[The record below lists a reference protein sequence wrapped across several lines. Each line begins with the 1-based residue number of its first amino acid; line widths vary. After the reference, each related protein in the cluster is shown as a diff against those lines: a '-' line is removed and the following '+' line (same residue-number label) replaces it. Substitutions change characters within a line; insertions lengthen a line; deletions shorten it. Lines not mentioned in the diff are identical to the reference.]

1 MQVTESLAGMRAA
14 LQEGAVS
21 SSELVRQALE
31 TADATDHVLGVFV
44 SRFDEQA
51 LEAAAGADVARAS
64 GSTAPL
70 LGIPIGVKDILSTRE
85 GETTAQSLV
94 LDRAWGRGDAECV
107 ARLRAA
113 GAIVMGKTTTME
125 FAFGTPDATKPFPIP
140 RNPWSPSRWTGG
152 SSSGSAA
159 GVAAGIFPAALG
171 TDTGASVRMPAALC
185 GVTGLKPTFGL
196 VPKSGCVP
204 LAYSLDHVG
213 PLARSAEDCALLL
226 AAMAGHD
233 PEDPAS
239 ADRPVAMLP
248 EQPDGDLRGLRIGVD
263 GLSRFSGPE
272 EDPELEG
279 LFGAF
284 ASALGAA
291 GAELIT
297 VELPFYAELSAACAL
312 TIISEALAYHTPDA
326 RRRWHDYSASTRL
339 GLGLGAFV
347 GASDY
352 VQAQRVRRTVM
363 ADVSRLFERVDLVA
377 TPTVSR
383 PAPLLADAPAY
394 VASFFGA
401 TELAF
406 HTGYWNATGNPAISV
421 PIGFTAAGLPL
432 AGQLVGRPFQDGTV
446 LRAAAAFQRV
456 TDWHDQACPYPPAP
470 QPPPPLPPATGVD
483 DPVVSDLTR
492 ELMRMYG
499 LRPDDPDEL
508 AILEFGRPIVRG
520 HVERLHSFEA
530 ARYGEPALTFAP
542 DAGGELA

>member
-1 MQVTESLAGMRAA
+1 MRAA
-14 LQEGAVS
+14 LQKGAVS
-21 SSELVRQALE
+21 SVELVRRALE
-31 TADATDHVLGVFV
+31 TADRTDVLGVFV
-44 SRFDEQA
+44 SRFNRQA
-51 LEAAAGADVARAS
+51 LEAAADADAARAS

-70 LGIPIGVKDILSTRE
+70 LGIPVGVKDILSTHE

-94 LDRAWGRGDAECV
+94 LDRAWGRGDAACV

-113 GAIVMGKTTTME
+113 GAVVMGKTTTME

-226 AAMAGHD
+226 QIMAGHD
-233 PEDPAS
+233 PKDPAS
-239 ADRPVAMLP
+239 ADRAVPKLHK
-248 EQPDGDLRGLRIGVD
+248 QLDRDLCGLRIGVD

-272 EDPELEG
+272 EAPELEQ
-279 LFGAF
+279 LFAGFVA
-284 ASALGAA
+284 ALRAA
-291 GAELIT
+291 GAEPIP
-297 VELPFYAELSAACAL
+297 VELPFYGELSAACAL
-312 TIISEALAYHTPDA
+312 TILSEALAYHTPDV
-326 RRRWHDYSASTRL
+326 RRRWHDYSASTRV
-339 GLGLGAFV
+339 GLALGAFL
-347 GASDY
+347 GAGDY
-352 VQAQRVRRTVM
+352 VQAQRVRRAVNS
-363 ADVSRLFERVDLVA
+363 DVSKLFERVDLIA

-383 PAPLLADAPAY
+383 PAPLLEDAPAY

-421 PIGFTAAGLPL
+421 PIGFTAGGLPL
-432 AGQLVGRPFQDGTV
+432 AGQLIGRPFQDGTV
-446 LRAAAAFQRV
+446 LGAAAAFQRV
-456 TDWHDQACPYPPAP
+456 TDWHDRPCPDPPAE
-470 QPPPPLPPATGVD
+470 PLALPRVADAGTD
-483 DPVVSDLTR
+483 DVVVSDLTK
-492 ELMRMYG
+492 ELMRMHG
-499 LRPDDPDEL
+499 LQPDDPGEL
-508 AILEFGRPIVRG
+508 AALELGRPLVRG

-530 ARYGEPALTFAP
+530 ARYGDPALTFAAS
-542 DAGGELA
+542 AGNGVP